1 VDFDLAPGE
10 TLALLGESGCGK
22 TTTAKALLR
31 LLDKQAVVRGSAL
44 VQGEDILRARRSV
57 LKRLRGSVQIVFQ
70 DPYASLDPR
79 MMVGE
84 ILDEGL
90 SALRPDRTRTQR
102 HNQVRSLLDRV
113 GLPGNAMERYPHEF
127 SGGQR
132 QRIAIARA
140 LAVEPA
146 VLVCDEP
153 TSALD
158 VSVQAQILDLLRA
171 LQAELNIAY
180 LFITHNFGVVE
191 YLADRIAVMHAGEI
205 VEQGPAEAVLSRP
218 SHAQT
223 RRLLQ
228 AVPRL

>member
-1 VDFDLAPGE
+1 
-10 TLALLGESGCGK
+10 
-22 TTTAKALLR
+22 
-31 LLDKQAVVRGSAL
+31 
-44 VQGEDILRARRSV
+44 
-57 LKRLRGSVQIVFQ
+57 
-70 DPYASLDPR
+70 
-79 MMVGE
+79 
-84 ILDEGL
+84 
-90 SALRPDRTRTQR
+90 
-102 HNQVRSLLDRV
+102 
-113 GLPGNAMERYPHEF
+113 
-127 SGGQR
+127 
-132 QRIAIARA
+132 
-140 LAVEPA
+140 
-146 VLVCDEP
+146 
-153 TSALD
+153 